1 MSNIALTKGERY
13 TLARQGTVTI
23 ITDSTDSAEAE
34 KRINNNLT
42 LSGSADRKI
51 LINASNTS
59 YDAFVHLK
67 SGTTQFTAGIRGIGD
82 TFTISRGTNA
92 LSTPGSSFTA
102 LRIPDQTYPTVH
114 FDHGINV
121 SGSSNVIGSIFLE
134 GSTRSIWFQNSSDSG
149 DRLRL
154 HNSGPN
160 SYIDYATGDL
170 AFRSG
175 ITTRV
180 TFKSTGTVGI
190 GTTSPSYT
198 LHVNG
203 SVAGTSGYIN
213 LSDKRFKKDIKP
225 IENALDTVL
234 LLEGVT
240 YNWNLDTTVIKDK
253 NLDSLN
259 HIGFVAQDIE
269 KILPQVVST
278 ANDEDKS
285 KSVAYSDIVPVL
297 TEAIKELSAQI
308 KDLKTRIQTL
318 EHK

>member
-1 MSNIALTKGERY
+1 MANIPLTYGERY
-13 TLARQGTVTI
+13 TFARQGGVTV
-23 ITDSTDSAEAE
+23 ITDSTDSAEST
-34 KRINNNLT
+34 KFINNNLT
-42 LSGSADRKI
+42 LSGTADKRL
-51 LINASNTS
+51 LIETSTTTNDAYVHFKTSGVKNFSVGVRGAS
-59 YDAFVHLK
+59 
-67 SGTTQFTAGIRGIGD
+67 D
-82 TFTISRGTNA
+82 TFTISKVGSPTGA
-92 LSTPGSSFTA
+92 GSTSTA
-102 LRIPDQTYPTVH
+102 LRIPNITSPKVH
-114 FDHGINV
+114 FDWGINV

-175 ITTRV
+175 TTTRV

-190 GTTSPSYT
+190 GTSPSYT

-203 SVAGTSGYIN
+203 SVAGTSAYIN